1 MSKAESWGIAGLD
14 SSEGEDGDA
23 ASRQVEADM
32 SAGGGRSTG
41 GSGSPIAGLKSV
53 SPPAFGK
60 GPGGNI
66 PASSGADELD
76 GTSWLFGR
84 SYAIAGSG
92 SFSQSDGKA
101 L

>member
-1 MSKAESWGIAGLD
+1 M
-14 SSEGEDGDA
+14 
-23 ASRQVEADM
+23 
-32 SAGGGRSTG
+32 GGGRSTG
-41 GSGSPIAGLKSV
+41 GGGSPFAGLKSV

-60 GPGGNI
+60 GPRGNI

-76 GTSWLFGR
+76 GISWLFGR

-101 L
+101 LCPVLIPSARAASCSVANV